1 MYHTWIKKKKKHLTK
16 YVFFTCQKS
25 IISLKIICS
34 PNDAES
40 QSICF
45 VTQQIEIC

>member
-1 MYHTWIKKKKKHLTK
+1 MSKKN
-16 YVFFTCQKS
+16 
-25 IISLKIICS
+25 IIFLKIIRS

-40 QSICF
+40 QSISF